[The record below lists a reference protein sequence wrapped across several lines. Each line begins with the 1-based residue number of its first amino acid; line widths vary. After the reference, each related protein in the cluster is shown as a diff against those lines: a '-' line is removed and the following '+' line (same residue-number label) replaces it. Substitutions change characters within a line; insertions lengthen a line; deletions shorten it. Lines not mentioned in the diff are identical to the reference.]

1 VGHILLTALFCF
13 LAGSY
18 WAVIVWRVWK

>member
-18 WAVIVWRVWK
+18 WALIAWRTGR